1 MLFIA
6 LVYFFSIVV
15 IIVGL
20 SLVCASLQK
29 AFRPKPTQWQLLKDR
44 IDALITSANPT
55 KGEAIVVIKDLVKYL
70 PAEIPATSIVYTMR
84 LTAGNSDPLEGET
97 VIELLRTLDRLEA
110 IEPVTWFDYGDPRE
124 ISSFR
129 INTR

>member
-1 MLFIA
+1 M
-6 LVYFFSIVV
+6 
-15 IIVGL
+15 
-20 SLVCASLQK
+20 CASLQK